1 MTLWMPNKKK
11 PLYAPMLATFGGG
24 SIRGFKGSGGGAPPL
39 PNAPTTTNSNLRFWL
54 FNKSDASTYSN
65 SVTDYN
71 SDITYST
78 TNVPWSGAVAT
89 DFRNGITGG
98 SSGGSVL
105 ITGPIM
111 SNAATN
117 LQAFTI
123 EFWYYLDT
131 NASTISPVAFNSS
144 SGGNEYTLLFNYGNG
159 MRTIGTHGLEN
170 YDNGSV
176 YFTNLL
182 ATGTWR
188 HFMYRYAGNSG
199 STWIDGSPQLQAQTP
214 STSTTSWLNTAQM
227 LIGNEADSTPISGS
241 GNLFPGFI
249 ADLRVWDRD
258 AYPALATNGT
268 FTPATSYT
276 THAEM
281 TM

>member
-1 MTLWMPNKKK
+1 MTLWMPKKK

-24 SIRGFKGSGGGAPPL
+24 SVRGFKTKPAAGGSL
-39 PNAPTTTNSNLRFWL
+39 PTAPTTTNSELRFWL
-54 FNKSDASTYSN
+54 FNKSDASSYNN

-71 SDITYST
+71 NDITYST

-89 DFRNGITGG
+89 DFRNGISG
-98 SSGGSVL
+98 SSTGGSVL

-111 SNAATN
+111 SNAASS
-117 LQAFTI
+117 LQAFTV

-131 NASTISPVAFNSS
+131 QSTTISPVAFNNST
-144 SGGNEYTLLFNYGNG
+144 GGNEYTLLFNYSNG
-159 MRTIGTHGLEN
+159 MRTIGTHALDN
-170 YDNGSV
+170 YDNSSV
-176 YFTNLL
+176 YHTNLL

-199 STWIDGSPQLQAQTP
+199 STWINGNPQMQAQTP
-214 STSTTSWLNTAQM
+214 SSNDTSWLNTAQM
-227 LIGNEADSTPISGS
+227 LIGNEADTTPISGS
-241 GNLFPGFI
+241 GNLFTGLI
-249 ADLRVWDRD
+249 ADLRVWSRD
-258 AYPALATNGT
+258 AYPSLSTNGT

-276 THAEM
+276 THAQM